1 MKVQQNFDQIK
12 AIFPIFPI
20 LPNLGYF
27 TKFLRNLIIFE
38 IIWYIKLIHGDY
50 NCSHANNENYDHW
63 YMYKL
68 LFGDI
73 HEDL

>member
-1 MKVQQNFDQIK
+1 MKYNKISTKLRLFFQ
-12 AIFPIFPI
+12 IFPI

-50 NCSHANNENYDHW
+50 NCSHAINENYDHW